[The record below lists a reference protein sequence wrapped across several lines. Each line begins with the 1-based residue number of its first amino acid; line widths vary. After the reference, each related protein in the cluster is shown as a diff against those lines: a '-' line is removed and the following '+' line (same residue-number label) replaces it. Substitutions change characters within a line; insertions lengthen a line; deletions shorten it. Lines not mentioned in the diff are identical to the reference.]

1 MKFRRIGK
9 PFFLTTTVLL
19 GCLHLGNLVGTDE
32 NFRVKNVVVSGN
44 RYLTVENILDAA
56 QIPTGENTFK
66 VEVRPIVERL
76 ESLPFIKA
84 VEVIKTY
91 PATLEIIVTERVPV
105 AFFNHEGLLP
115 VDETGNILPPIALPV
130 QPDLPLISG
139 VAIEKTANLQ
149 RLAIRGIRL
158 CEFVDHLYHNRSE
171 LFHQISEFRL
181 RGDQLTI
188 YLLRSG
194 VPVNMGDT
202 AWLEKCQRLQAV
214 IQHVPLDFS
223 NLERIDLRFA
233 NQIITC
239 ERVTRATLGERT

>member
-9 PFFLTTTVLL
+9 PFFLTTTVVL
-19 GCLHLGNLVGTDE
+19 GSLHIGNLVGTDD
-32 NFRVKNVVVSGN
+32 NFRVKHVVVSGN
-44 RYLTVENILDAA
+44 HYLTTESILDAA
-56 QIPTGENTFK
+56 QVPTGENTFK
-66 VEVRPIVERL
+66 IEVAPIIERL
-76 ESLPFIKA
+76 EALPFIKA
-84 VEVIKTY
+84 AEVTKTY

-105 AFFNHEGLLP
+105 AFFNNDELLP
-115 VDETGNILPPIALPV
+115 IDKDGNILPRLERQV

-139 VAIEKTANLQ
+139 VTMEKSGSRQ
-149 RLAIRGIRL
+149 KVAIRGMRL
-158 CEFVDHLYHNRSE
+158 CEFVDHLYRNRNE

-181 RGDQLTI
+181 RGDHLTI

-214 IQHVPLDFS
+214 IQHVPLDYS
-223 NLERIDLRFA
+223 NIERIDLRFA

-239 ERVTRATLGERT
+239 ERVTRPTLGERT